1 MIELIDKVKQKNG
14 GSFFLMDAKDI
25 QFDADDASKG
35 SLIDALKAGLITGEA
50 GTKWY
55 LTTTELVDGDAVPDE
70 IKDEAVIGDI
80 IMNTNTGDMFKV
92 TGDAESLKITKVG
105 TLKGT
110 KGDQGDKGETGE
122 QGERGEK
129 GDKGD
134 PFSIAKIYKSVA
146 EMNAGFA
153 TDGIAEGSFVL
164 INTDDVD
171 DPDNSKLYVKGAES
185 YTFITDLSGATGIA
199 GPQGEQGIQGE
210 TGATGTSMK
219 LKGEWAASTAYVNDA
234 TEVDVVT
241 YNGSTFACA
250 ESHTSGDT
258 FDASKWT
265 LVAQRGTDGVQ
276 GEKGE
281 TGEQGEKGADGT
293 TPHIGDNGN
302 WFIGDQDTGKPSR
315 GEGASETLNQDVETL
330 KKQMED
336 LMYKKIDVTSFSV
349 SPSVVEIGST
359 VTAITLNWAFN
370 KVPASANIT
379 QGGQTGSLVVA
390 EQTGTKA
397 FSSVSLTAN
406 TTYKIT
412 AKDERDAEV
421 SKSVSIQFLNGVYS
435 GVSTLTDAD
444 TIVDSVIQGL
454 NKKLATKFTGD
465 YTVNAGEGQY
475 IYFAY
480 PASMTAE
487 PQFYVGGFAGGFG
500 LVKTFDFTNASGHKE
515 SYKVYR
521 STNAGLGETIVT
533 VK

>member
-14 GSFFLMDAKDI
+14 GKFFLMDAKDI
-25 QFDADDASKG
+25 QYDADDASKG
-35 SLIDALKAGLITGEA
+35 SLLDALKAGLVSGEA

-55 LTTTELVDGDAVPDE
+55 LTTEVLTDGAVVPDD
-70 IKDEAVIGDI
+70 IKDQAVIGDI
-80 IMNTNTGDMFKV
+80 IMNTDSGDMFKV

-122 QGERGEK
+122 QGVKGEK

-134 PFSIAKIYKSVA
+134 PFSIAKIFTSVA

-153 TDGIAEGSFVL
+153 TDGVAEGSFVL
-164 INTDDVD
+164 INTEDVN
-171 DPDNSKLYVKGAES
+171 DPDNSKLYVKGTDA

-219 LKGEWAASTAYVNDA
+219 LKGEWAATTAYVNDA
-234 TEVDVVT
+234 AEVDVVT

-250 ESHTSGDT
+250 ESHTSTDT
-258 FDASKWT
+258 FDATKWT
-265 LVAQRGTDGVQ
+265 LIAQRGTDGVQ
-276 GEKGE
+276 GE
-281 TGEQGEKGADGT
+281 TGATGAPGEKGADGT
-293 TPHIGDNGN
+293 TPHIGENGN
-302 WFIGDQDTGKPSR
+302 WFIGEEDTGKPSR
-315 GEGASETLNQDVETL
+315 GEGVTEGITTDVETL

-336 LMYKKIDVTSFSV
+336 LMYKKIEVTSFSV
-349 SPSVVEIGST
+349 TPSVAEIGST
-359 VTAITLNWAFN
+359 VTSVTLNWALN
-370 KVPASANIT
+370 KVPTSANIA
-379 QGGQTGSLVVA
+379 QGGQTDPLAVT
-390 EQTGTKA
+390 EQTGTKTLDSA
-397 FSSVSLTAN
+397 SLTAN

-412 AKDERDAEV
+412 AKDERDAEA
-421 SKSVSIQFLNGVYS
+421 SKSASIQFLNGVYS
-435 GVSTLTDAD
+435 GVSTVADAD
-444 TIVDSVIQGL
+444 GIVDSVIQGL
-454 NKKLATKFTGD
+454 SKKLATKFTGD

-480 PASMTAE
+480 PTSMTAE

-521 STNAGLGETIVT
+521 SANANLGATIVT

>member
-1 MIELIDKVKQKNG
+1 MIELIDKIKQKNG
-14 GSFFLMDAKDI
+14 GKFFLMDAKDI
-25 QFDADDASKG
+25 QYDADDASKG
-35 SLIDALKAGLITGEA
+35 SLIDALKAGLISGEA

-55 LTTTELVDGDAVPDE
+55 LTTEELTDGDTLPEDL
-70 IKDEAVIGDI
+70 KDQAVIGDI
-80 IMNTNTGDMFKV
+80 IMNTETGDMFKV
-92 TGDAESLKITKVG
+92 TGDAESLKISKVG

-122 QGERGEK
+122 QGEKGEK

-134 PFSIAKIYKSVA
+134 PFSIAKIFKSVA
-146 EMNAGFA
+146 EMNDGFA

-250 ESHTSGDT
+250 ESHTSEET

-265 LVAQRGTDGVQ
+265 LIAQRGTDGVQ

-281 TGEQGEKGADGT
+281 AGEQGEKGADGT
-293 TPHIGDNGN
+293 TPHIGENGN
-302 WFIGDQDTGKPSR
+302 WFIGDEDTGKPSR

-336 LMYKKIDVTSFSV
+336 LMYKKIEVTSFSV
-349 SPSVVEIGST
+349 APSIVEIGST
-359 VTAITLNWAFN
+359 VTDVTLNWALN
-370 KVPASANIT
+370 KTPASLALNDEA
-379 QGGQTGSLVVA
+379 LDVA
-390 EQTGTKA
+390 DTSKKLTEQA
-397 FSSVSLTAN
+397 ITAN
-406 TTYKIT
+406 TTFKIT
-412 AKDERDAEV
+412 AKDERDAEA

-435 GVSTLTDAD
+435 GVSTVADAD
-444 TIVDSVIQGL
+444 GVVDSVIQGL

-521 STNAGLGETIVT
+521 SANANLGETIVT

>member
-1 MIELIDKVKQKNG
+1 MIELIDKIKQKNG
-14 GSFFLMDAKDI
+14 GKFFLMDAKDI
-25 QFDADDASKG
+25 QYDANDASKG
-35 SLIDALKAGLITGEA
+35 SLIDALKAGLISGEA

-55 LTTTELVDGDAVPDE
+55 LTTEVLTDGAAVPND
-70 IKDEAVIGDI
+70 IKDQAVIGDI
-80 IMNTNTGDMFKV
+80 IMNTDSGDMFKV

-105 TLKGT
+105 TLKGI

-122 QGERGEK
+122 QGVKGEK

-134 PFSIAKIYKSVA
+134 PFSIAKIFTSVA

-153 TDGIAEGSFVL
+153 TDGVAEGSFVL
-164 INTDDVD
+164 ISTTDVN
-171 DPDNSKLYVKGAES
+171 DPDNSKLYVKGTEA

-219 LKGEWAASTAYVNDA
+219 LKGEWAATTAYVNDA
-234 TEVDVVT
+234 AEVDVVT

-250 ESHTSGDT
+250 ESHTSTDA
-258 FDASKWT
+258 FDATKWT
-265 LVAQRGTDGVQ
+265 LIAQRGTDGAQ
-276 GEKGE
+276 GE
-281 TGEQGEKGADGT
+281 TGATGAPGEKGADGT
-293 TPHIGDNGN
+293 TPHIGENGN
-302 WFIGDQDTGKPSR
+302 WFIGEEDTGKPSR
-315 GEGASETLNQDVETL
+315 GEGVSETITSDVETL

-336 LMYKKIDVTSFSV
+336 LMYKKIEVTSFSV
-349 SPSVVEIGST
+349 APSVVEIGST
-359 VTAITLNWAFN
+359 VTSVTVNWALS
-370 KVPASANIT
+370 KVPTSANIA
-379 QGGQTGSLVVA
+379 QNGQTDSVA
-390 EQTGTKA
+390 VTEQTGTKVLD
-397 FSSVSLTAN
+397 SVSLTTN

-412 AKDERDAEV
+412 AKDERDAEA
-421 SKSVSIQFLNGVYS
+421 SKSASIQFLNGVYS
-435 GVSTLTDAD
+435 GVSTVTDAGG
-444 TIVDSVIQGL
+444 IVDSVIQGL
-454 NKKLATKFTGD
+454 SKKLATRFTGD

-521 STNAGLGETIVT
+521 SANANLGATIVT